1 MSGRIAALLLAA
13 GRSRRMGGGRLKQL
27 LPYGDR
33 TAVRRCVESIRL
45 AGVERIVAV
54 IASREDLRAAFGGL
68 PVQLVS
74 NPDPESDMRASVQLG
89 LGALG
94 GEDGAVLICL
104 ADHPLVHATTVRA
117 LVAAHA
123 ARPDAILAPAFRGR
137 RGHPVLF
144 PREAL
149 DGVAAGQTL
158 REARDGWP
166 GGVCQ
171 VDVDDEGVV
180 TDVDTPE
187 EYERA
192 KTFAEREDGA
202 HG

>member
-1 MSGRIAALLLAA
+1 VRAATIRALAA
-13 GRSRRMGGGRLKQL
+13 
-27 LPYGDR
+27 
-33 TAVRRCVESIRL
+33 EH
-45 AGVERIVAV
+45 
-54 IASREDLRAAFGGL
+54 AAH
-68 PVQLVS
+68 P
-74 NPDPESDMRASVQLG
+74 
-89 LGALG
+89 
-94 GEDGAVLICL
+94 GAV
-104 ADHPLVHATTVRA
+104 
-117 LVAAHA
+117 
-123 ARPDAILAPAFRGR
+123 LAPAFRGR

-192 KTFAEREDGA
+192 KAIAEREDGE
-202 HG
+202 GG